1 MALPEAKEPPAN
13 GGTASAS
20 DEELVARADKGERRA
35 FDELV
40 RRHQERLYYLCLRY
54 VKSQADAQ
62 DVVQRSFVKAY
73 KSLSSFRGDSKFKTW
88 LYRIAINLSLNHIR
102 DRGRERPE
110 EIDDAALSESA
121 VGLKRIELSEDAARL
136 RDAIEELPNMQR
148 QVLQLR
154 IYDDLTFKEVGAL
167 AGCSENSAK
176 VNFHYAVKKLRSLL
190 QKDSGGTP

>member
-1 MALPEAKEPPAN
+1 MALPEAKEPRAVAAEN
-13 GGTASAS
+13 GDDA
-20 DEELVARADKGERRA
+20 LVARARSGERGA

-40 RRHQERLYYLCLRY
+40 RRHQERLYYLALRY

-73 KSLSSFRGDSKFKTW
+73 QSLASFRGDSAFKTW
-88 LYRIAINLSLNHIR
+88 IYRIAINLSLNHIR

-110 EIDDAALSESA
+110 EIDDAALAESA
-121 VGLKRIELSEDAARL
+121 VGTARLEEGEDAARL
-136 RDAIEELPNMQR
+136 RDAIEELPDMQR

-154 IYDDLTFKEVGAL
+154 IFDELAFKEVAAL

-176 VNFHYAVKKLRSLL
+176 VNFHYAVKKLKALFQNESNGET
-190 QKDSGGTP
+190 S